1 MLTICQGG
9 AAFDIGTMPERGG
22 NKSAFPPGPAP
33 ASAPSRRP
41 SHPGQSSRETPGRI
55 P

>member
-9 AAFDIGTMPERGG
+9 AAFDIGTRPERGG
-22 NKSAFPPGPAP
+22 KKSALPPGPAP

-41 SHPGQSSRETPGRI
+41 SHAAEDPRETPGRI